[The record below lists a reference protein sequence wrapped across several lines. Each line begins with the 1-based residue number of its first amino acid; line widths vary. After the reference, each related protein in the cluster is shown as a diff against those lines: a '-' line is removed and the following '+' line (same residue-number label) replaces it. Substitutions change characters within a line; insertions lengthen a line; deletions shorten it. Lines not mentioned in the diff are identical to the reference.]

1 MSNALKIIDQAKKGT
16 PFLDDPDSALLDLH
30 PELAGRVHIFSGS
43 SEKEIPNPQ
52 TYQAKA
58 VAYSSRAWVHKA
70 IDVWAKNIAPLN
82 IQVVKGPRGEA
93 EPLPNHQLAPLL
105 EMPNPRINRA
115 EFWSQWAIEMGFS
128 GEFGMQV
135 VKNNA
140 GNEFLEL
147 WPRQSSEILV
157 RTGKHGKRFRE
168 VIKYIIKDGE
178 DSPAEFDLLPDEMI
192 FFKFYNPLQV
202 FRGLSF
208 LTALRLSISI
218 DFAAQLWSE
227 KFFKNSARPDWA
239 LIAPQGVTP
248 TEKKELLQD
257 LWNKFQGVVKS
268 HLPIILEDGITD
280 IKTFSFPPKD
290 LQWLEQRKT
299 SRDEIGGVFGIPD
312 EIMGFG
318 RDTFENFDTADRV
331 LWTGTLEPLIRFRDN
346 NLTFFFKKVN
356 NVLAPD
362 ERIWTDLSA
371 IPQLQEDIK
380 PRVEM
385 FKSLVSDGVPPATAS
400 LFLRL
405 GLPRYQGDT
414 VGYVSATLIGANTA
428 SLPRERGVRSKE
440 LKDVAPEFGSDE
452 HKAII
457 AARQELLFP
466 FQKKMQAELK
476 KYFQAQQISVNRA
489 LRDNGGREFGRG
501 KHIGKQGDEIPSI
514 ENLFNVEEWIAEFA
528 LIFGPIIEE
537 SFLLVA
543 NGWWESLGLAGQ
555 FEVTQVIEQS
565 ISFITGLQAREVNR
579 TTFGGLLE
587 IIINGE
593 QEGIGIPALQ
603 ENINAFFGGRK
614 SNFETERI
622 ARTTMVATD
631 NSASQESWIQ
641 SEVVKTKIWVSALLA
656 GRTRDAHANAHGQE
670 VQLNEFFS
678 VGLEPLLFPG
688 DPNGS
693 AGNIINCLCITIPG
707 KIEE

>member
-1 MSNALKIIDQAKKGT
+1 M
-16 PFLDDPDSALLDLH
+16 
-30 PELAGRVHIFSGS
+30 
-43 SEKEIPNPQ
+43 
-52 TYQAKA
+52 
-58 VAYSSRAWVHKA
+58 
-70 IDVWAKNIAPLN
+70 
-82 IQVVKGPRGEA
+82 
-93 EPLPNHQLAPLL
+93 
-105 EMPNPRINRA
+105 
-115 EFWSQWAIEMGFS
+115 
-128 GEFGMQV
+128 
-135 VKNNA
+135 
-140 GNEFLEL
+140 

-157 RTGKHGKRFRE
+157 RTGKQGKRFRE
-168 VIKYIIKDGE
+168 VVKYIIKDGE
-178 DSPAEFDLLPDEMI
+178 DNPSEFSLDPDEMI

-227 KFFKNSARPDWA
+227 KFFRNSARPDWA
-239 LIAPQGVTP
+239 LVAPQGITD
-248 TEKKELLQD
+248 TEKKEMLQTI
-257 LWNKFQGVVKS
+257 WENFKGVLRS
-268 HLPIILEDGITD
+268 HKPLILEDGITD

-290 LQWLEQRKT
+290 LEWLEQRKV

-414 VGYVSATLIGANTA
+414 VGYVSATLIGANSA
-428 SLPRERGVRSKE
+428 SLPRERGIRSKE

-452 HKAII
+452 HKATI

-489 LRDNGGREFGRG
+489 LRDNEGREFGRG
-501 KHIGKQGDEIPSI
+501 KYVDKQDDEIPSI
-514 ENLFNVEEWIAEFA
+514 ENLFDIEEWLEEFD
-528 LIFGPIIEE
+528 LRFQPIIED
-537 SFLLVA
+537 SFITVA
-543 NGWWESLGLAGQ
+543 EGWWEELQQDGEFDLN
-555 FEVTQVIEQS
+555 ELVEQL
-565 ISFITGLQAREVNR
+565 ISFITDFQGRRVNQ
-579 TTFGGLLE
+579 TTFGGLVE
-587 IIINGE
+587 IIISGE
-593 QEGIGIPALQ
+593 QEGLGIPAIQ

-631 NSASQESWIQ
+631 NAASQESWAQ
-641 SEVVKTKIWVSALLA
+641 SGVVKTKIWISALLA

-693 AGNIINCLCITIPG
+693 PGNIINCLCVTIPG
-707 KIEE
+707 EIEE